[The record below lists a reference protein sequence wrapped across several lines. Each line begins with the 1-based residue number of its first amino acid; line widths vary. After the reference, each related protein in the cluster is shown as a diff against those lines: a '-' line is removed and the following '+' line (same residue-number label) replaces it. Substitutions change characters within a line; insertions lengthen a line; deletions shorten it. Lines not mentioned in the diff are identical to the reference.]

1 MTGPRAGTKKV
12 ASKYFITT
20 AIDYSNG
27 EPHLG
32 HAYEKIGADCVARYR
47 RLRGDDVYFSIGM
60 DEHGQKV
67 AQAAEEAGQ
76 DPQAWVDRIA
86 AAFEAAWEELAISHD
101 VFIRTTEPRHER
113 AVKELFHRIQQGG
126 YISEGVYS
134 GYYCVG
140 CEAFKVEKDLVDGKC
155 PTHPTREIKWVE
167 EPNYFF
173 EIGRFRQKLLDLYRT
188 QPDFIQPKPKYN
200 EIYNVVDEWT
210 EDQKISVSRSRVP
223 WGIPWPD
230 DDTHVVYVWFEALIN
245 YLSVTG
251 FPDAGYETTW
261 PADVH
266 VIGPDIVRFHAAMWP
281 AMLMAADLEV
291 PRRVWSHGWVNTGG
305 ARFSKS
311 AGVAVTLRNLI
322 DRHGVDALRYF
333 VLREIPWNADGN
345 FTWER
350 FDTRYTSELADGYGN
365 LVSRVVAMITR
376 YLGGTVPQSAGPT
389 PLDTFGDECIAGY
402 REAMDAHLLHVGAD
416 HAWRLVDR
424 ANGFIEERAPW
435 SLAKQGQSAELEETL
450 GALARCIARVT
461 LMAAPFMPGKTQEV
475 WAALGL
481 PGRVEAAGWEE
492 LERPPTGGHQVE
504 KLPPLFPKEPKGT
517 ASQ

>member
-1 MTGPRAGTKKV
+1 MSSRYYV
-12 ASKYFITT
+12 TT

-47 RLRGDDVYFSIGM
+47 RLRGHDVYFSIGM

-67 AQAAEEAGQ
+67 AQAAAEAGQ
-76 DPQAWVDRIA
+76 EPQQWVDQIA
-86 AAFEAAWEELAISHD
+86 GKFEAAWRELAISHD

-113 AVKELFHRIQQGG
+113 AVKELFRRIQQGG

-140 CEAFKVEKDLVDGKC
+140 CEAFKSEKDLVDGKC

-173 EIGRFRQKLLDLYRT
+173 EIGRFRQKLLDLYGSNPEFVR
-188 QPDFIQPKPKYN
+188 PKPKYN
-200 EIYNVVDEWT
+200 EIFNVVEGWT
-210 EDQKISVSRSRVP
+210 EDQTISVSRARVP

-230 DDTHVVYVWFEALIN
+230 DETHVVYVWFEALIN

-251 FPDAGYETTW
+251 FPEDGYEATW

-281 AMLMAADLEV
+281 AMLMAAGIEV
-291 PRRVWSHGWVNTGG
+291 PKLVWCHGWVNTGG
-305 ARFSKS
+305 ERFSKS
-311 AGVAVTLRNLI
+311 AGVAVTLKDLI
-322 DRHGVDALRYF
+322 EHHGVDALRYF
-333 VLREIPWNADGN
+333 VLREIPWNSDGN

-350 FDTRYTSELADGYGN
+350 FDARYTSELADGYGN
-365 LVSRVVAMITR
+365 LVSRVLAMIAR
-376 YLGGTVPQSAGPT
+376 YLNGTVPAHSGST
-389 PLDTFGDECIAGY
+389 SLDEFGTECAAAY
-402 REAMDAHLLHVGAD
+402 RDAMDQHLLHTGAE

-424 ANGFIEERAPW
+424 ANGYIEERAPW
-435 SLAKQGQSAELEETL
+435 ALAKEGRTEELEGTL
-450 GALARCIARVT
+450 AALARGVARIT
-461 LMAAPFMPGKTQEV
+461 LMAGPFMPGKTQAVWDALGLEGEV
-475 WAALGL
+475 ACTGWAAL
-481 PGRVEAAGWEE
+481 ED
-492 LERPPTGGHQVE
+492 PPTAGRSVT
-504 KLPPLFPKEPKGT
+504 KPPPLFPKPKP
-517 ASQ
+517 